1 MSEERRSG
9 RTTRLVD
16 EYIQRFFNEPMYTPI
31 VIKDHLVDREE
42 PSRDANIELLKK
54 IEIRLN
60 NEHRSSKWYSST
72 DANMIPSGYYN
83 WAQKFGSKY
92 FYGDVVF
99 DDSKK
104 SCVIIRT
111 SDPILESR
119 RTQFNI
125 YMDRLLETTANEC
138 ETTDD
143 KSKKEIIP
151 PSLYNAMLVGRANGY
166 TTRLAD
172 QYVQEYFNMKPGE
185 FISVKDHYQGGN
197 EGRANKML
205 CDIICRRLKE
215 EHGENFYVHRGNIPK
230 IVKVETKQ
238 S

>member
-1 MSEERRSG
+1 MSERKTG

-72 DANMIPSGYYN
+72 DANMIPSGYYD
-83 WAQKFGSKY
+83 WAQKFGRN
-92 FYGDVVF
+92 GVVF

-119 RTQFNI
+119 RAQFNI
-125 YMDRLLETTANEC
+125 YTDRLLEISANEC
-138 ETTDD
+138 ETTYD
-143 KSKKEIIP
+143 KPKKEIIP
-151 PSLYNAMLVGRANGY
+151 PSLYDATLVGRATGK
-166 TTRLAD
+166 TTRIAD
-172 QYVQEYFNMKPGE
+172 KYVQEYFNIKPGE
-185 FISVKDHYQGGN
+185 FITVMDHYQGGT

-205 CDIICRRLKE
+205 CDIVCRRLKE
-215 EHGENFYVHRGNIPK
+215 EHGENFYVHRGIVPR
-230 IVKVETKQ
+230 IVKVEIKKD
-238 S
+238 